1 MKRTS
6 VRLNYLRSPGL
17 HFPWHCTAL
26 QTAVFCCL
34 ILWFPHVTSAQ
45 PGWKT
50 FTGAWF
56 EINYPPGYDAQAS
69 QMSKTAK
76 GAESAFF
83 RRKDGSV
90 ELYVFSPQRSGDAR
104 DIHPDSSKETVSVQ
118 EQKGPNGAV
127 GRLVTISAKDGS
139 YVRIYFENEE
149 YGTKTITGLKCRD
162 NATYREVKPLFEK
175 FRRSLRQYADGA
187 PDGK

>member
-1 MKRTS
+1 MLETGSWRFPRERR
-6 VRLNYLRSPGL
+6 VLDPGDDGPVVEADHELRP
-17 HFPWHCTAL
+17 HPHAAAHAL
-26 QTAVFCCL
+26 
-34 ILWFPHVTSAQ
+34 
-45 PGWKT
+45 
-50 FTGAWF
+50 
-56 EINYPPGYDAQAS
+56 D
-69 QMSKTAK
+69 
-76 GAESAFF
+76 
-83 RRKDGSV
+83 
-90 ELYVFSPQRSGDAR
+90 DAR
-104 DIHPDSSKETVSVQ
+104 DVGCLPARRHEVEHAND
-118 EQKGPNGAV
+118 AV